1 MQIRTETKNDYKHV
15 FNLNYETFDNRDD
28 ESKLVERIRFSGGFL
43 PELSLVAE
51 NKGEIVGHALLSKAK
66 ILQQNVEVEVIILA
80 PIAVKPAFQNK
91 GIGGKLIKESLKRA
105 KKLGFELVLL
115 IGHPDYYPKFG
126 FQAARTHGIE
136 LTQFDVPNNV
146 FMVYE
151 LKKGALET
159 TNGELIYP
167 PAFFG

>member
-15 FNLNYETFDNRDD
+15 FNLNYDAFDNRDD
-28 ESKLVERIRFSGGFL
+28 ESKLVERIRFSSGFI

-51 NKGEIVGHALLSKAK
+51 NKGEIVGHTLLSKAK
-66 ILQQNVEVEVIILA
+66 IIQQNVEIEVIVLA
-80 PIAVKPAFQNK
+80 PMAVKPTFQNK

>member
-1 MQIRTETKNDYKHV
+1 MRFLINPFRQYLLIIDIHYI
-15 FNLNYETFDNRDD
+15 NLSSY
-28 ESKLVERIRFSGGFL
+28 SKSNLR
-43 PELSLVAE
+43 
-51 NKGEIVGHALLSKAK
+51 KTAK
-66 ILQQNVEVEVIILA
+66 IIQQNVEIEVIVLA
-80 PIAVKPAFQNK
+80 PMAVKPAFQNK